1 MSQMACSNDI
11 TLGLRG
17 GGGEEQS
24 YSNILGNTQLTR
36 NWFVQNLQST
46 TKEVLYW
53 NSGIYSSDQDREE
66 TLYHL

>member
-17 GGGEEQS
+17 EGGKEQS